1 MLAWVICCLPR
12 RMYWFTSLIAAI
24 APIQMQA
31 CMWGRVFAGRIRK
44 RRLRVPAVISIH
56 RRETVSSSGVFF
68 LGVR

>member
-24 APIQMQA
+24 APIQMLTWR
-31 CMWGRVFAGRIRK
+31 WGRVFAGRRRAK
-44 RRLRVPAVISIH
+44 RLSVTAVISIH